1 MIGLRTAVVEGDLRV
16 IHLLYWAGLK
26 ERVDV
31 ETVIWVI
38 QNAVKDQKKVAEVIM
53 SMWLEAHDMNARERS
68 LIDTA
73 VAEIKDKAIAESDDE
88 TIAYVDALHG
98 WFGLLL

>member
-1 MIGLRTAVVEGDLRV
+1 MLGLRTAVLEGDLRV
-16 IHLLYWAGLK
+16 IHLLCWAGLR

-38 QNAVKDQKKVAEVIM
+38 KNAGKNKTKVATDMM
-53 SMWLEAHDMNARERS
+53 SMWLEVHDMGARERS

-73 VAEIKDKAIAESDDE
+73 VAEIKDRAIAESDDE
-88 TIAYVDALHG
+88 TIAYVNALHG
-98 WFGLLL
+98 SFGLLL